1 MPPACSLGM
10 KILTI
15 AALLTCSQLAAQE
28 PVDGPYVFYPNKDTA
43 VAITLL
49 QQGDVIKS
57 TGRLIRRNQP
67 QSQPLTIPVA
77 GHPEWNFTVQ
87 LHDTPVPPSEYDMPE
102 QVFALSDI
110 EGEFAAG
117 RALLIA
123 GNVIDSQYNWT
134 FGKGHL
140 VIPGD
145 LFDRGVD
152 VLPWLWL
159 LYSLETKALAAGGY
173 VHVLLGNHDIMQL
186 NGDYRY
192 TDARFFKHAWTL
204 GRGIRTVFGEDTE
217 LGRWLRSKN
226 IVERTGNYL
235 FMHAGLS
242 PEVLRLQWSPEE
254 INTRCRPWY
263 AADRKTVPD
272 SLLCFFDSRSPFW
285 YRGYF
290 TNPPLDEAVIDSTLQ
305 QYHSTTIVVGHTITD
320 TTLAVRYN
328 GKVIGIDVNQHEGH
342 HAALLITREGLYSVD
357 EKGNRL
363 LLSLSKE

>member
-1 MPPACSLGM
+1 M
-10 KILTI
+10 KLMIVP
-15 AALLTCSQLAAQE
+15 ALLTCLQLAAQE
-28 PVDGPYVFYPNKDTA
+28 PVDGPYLFYSHPDTA
-43 VAITLL
+43 VAATVM
-49 QQGDVIKS
+49 QHGDVFKS
-57 TGRLIRRNQP
+57 SMRLIP
-67 QSQPLTIPVA
+67 GSQLAGAPLTIPVA
-77 GHPEWNFTVQ
+77 AHPEWNFTVQ
-87 LHDTPVPPSEYDMPE
+87 LHPIATPPAQYTMPE
-102 QVFALSDI
+102 RVFAISDI

-123 GNVIDSQYNWT
+123 GQVIDSQYNWT

-140 VIPGD
+140 VVAGD

-159 LYSLETKALAAGGY
+159 LYSLEEKARSAGGC
-173 VHVLLGNHDIMQL
+173 VQVILGNHDIMQL

-192 TDARFFKHAWTL
+192 TDARFFKYAWTL
-204 GRGIRTVFGEDTE
+204 GRDIRHLFGEDTE

-226 IVERTGNYL
+226 IIERTGNYL
-235 FMHAGLS
+235 FMHAGMS
-242 PEVLRLQWSPEE
+242 PEVMRLQLTPEL

-263 AADRKTVPD
+263 AAARKTIPD

-290 TNPPLDEAVIDSTLQ
+290 SRPAAEEAVIDSTLQ
-305 QYHSTTIVVGHTITD
+305 LYNCTTIVVGHTITD
-320 TTLAVRYN
+320 TTVTTRYN
-328 GKVIGIDVNQHEGH
+328 GKVTGIDVDQHDGH
-342 HAALLITREGLYSVD
+342 HAALLITAEGLYSVD

>member
-1 MPPACSLGM
+1 M
-10 KILTI
+10 KLLII
-15 AALLTCSQLAAQE
+15 PALLTCLHLTAQE
-28 PVDGPYVFYPNKDTA
+28 PVDGPYIYCPNKDTA
-43 VAITLL
+43 VAFTLL
-49 QQGDVIKS
+49 QQGDVLRS
-57 TGRLIRRNQP
+57 SARLIRRSGPGSN
-67 QSQPLTIPVA
+67 TFTVPVA
-77 GHPEWNFTVQ
+77 NHPEWNFTVQ
-87 LHDTPVPPSEYDMPE
+87 LHDAPIPPAEYEMPE
-102 QVFALSDI
+102 QLFALSDI

-117 RALLIA
+117 RALLIS

-140 VIPGD
+140 VVAGD

-159 LYSLETKALAAGGY
+159 LYSLEEKAHAAGGF
-173 VHVLLGNHDIMQL
+173 VQVLLGNHDIMQL

-204 GRGIRTVFGEDTE
+204 GRDIRTLFDEDAE

-226 IVERTGNYL
+226 IIERTGSYL

-242 PEVLRLQWSPEE
+242 PDVLRMNHTPEQ
-254 INTRCRPWY
+254 INTLCRPWY
-263 AADRKTVPD
+263 AAARKNIPD
-272 SLLCFFDSRSPFW
+272 SLQCFFDSRSPFW

-290 TNPPLDEAVIDSTLQ
+290 ASPALDEAVVDSTLQ
-305 QYHSTTIVVGHTITD
+305 QYHCRTIVVGHTITD
-320 TTLAVRYN
+320 TTLAIRYH
-328 GKVIGIDVNQHEGH
+328 GKVLGIDVNQHEGH
-342 HAALLITREGLYSVD
+342 HAALLINREGLYSVD